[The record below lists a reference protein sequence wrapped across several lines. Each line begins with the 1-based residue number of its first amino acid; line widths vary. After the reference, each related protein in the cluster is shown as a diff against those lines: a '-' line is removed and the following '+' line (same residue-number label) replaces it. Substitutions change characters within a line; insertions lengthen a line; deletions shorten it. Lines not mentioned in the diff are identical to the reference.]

1 MEVKDV
7 LSPKQRWQ
15 TLLGAKHGASRL
27 TLGYMDMCW
36 PKAWGSCAS
45 VCECRGMRGG
55 MLWQTLQLRE
65 SSVEVGG
72 RRRNVKRKNNHV
84 AYQAVYFFSCMEWW
98 TQKRGR
104 DALLIGASFGCLCY
118 CLLPKLIF
126 KCKKHSFSL
135 PTSSELPTVDL
146 ALSTLMQQITFKTYS
161 ILVTSIYNR
170 VFTSIPYTFQVQG
183 YSIPLKK
190 EKSL

>member
-1 MEVKDV
+1 MEREDALIWPV
-7 LSPKQRWQ
+7 SSQRVVS
-15 TLLGAKHGASRL
+15 GGGEKAKE
-27 TLGYMDMCW
+27 
-36 PKAWGSCAS
+36 
-45 VCECRGMRGG
+45 CEK
-55 MLWQTLQLRE
+55 E
-65 SSVEVGG
+65 
-72 RRRNVKRKNNHV
+72 KNNHV
-84 AYQAVYFFSCMEWW
+84 AYQAVYFFPAWNGEH
-98 TQKRGR
+98 KERGL
-104 DALLIGASFGCLCY
+104 DALIIGASFGCLCY

-135 PTSSELPTVDL
+135 ATSSELPAADL

-170 VFTSIPYTFQVQG
+170 VFTSCPYTFQVQG